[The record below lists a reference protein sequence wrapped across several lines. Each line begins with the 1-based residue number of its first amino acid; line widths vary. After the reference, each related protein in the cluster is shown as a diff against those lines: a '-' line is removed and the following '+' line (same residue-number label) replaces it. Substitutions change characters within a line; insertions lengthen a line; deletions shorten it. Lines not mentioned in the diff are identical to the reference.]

1 MLGKVIY
8 LISQSTS
15 TVMASIRF
23 KTYGKG
29 KQNASVFV
37 RLSNGR
43 ECNIELKSGIIIP
56 NSDFLSDGKT
66 RRVALFKN
74 QPEIQSKLNKLESKI
89 SHEMTLTSQ
98 YTKDWLQSIIDEFNG
113 KQKVESIPTLVELID
128 KYCIHIT
135 NSVNVTRQS
144 STSTTYQIAKM
155 RLLNFQKFTGVE
167 YRINDVGIQFKND
180 FISWARN
187 VEKYK
192 PSTFLKSLN
201 QIKTVCRY
209 AERLKLPV
217 DRSILTDT
225 DSTQARKTSQREKP
239 IFLSPDEIDKL
250 MRFDGTS
257 YLTNTR
263 DWFVISCWTGC
274 RVSDLMSLSMDNI
287 HRTISGDKAIRY
299 TQKKTGTTVNAPIHP
314 HVEAILKRNSGFPHA
329 ISDQRFNG
337 YLKELCKL
345 VGINEAIEGAKMDS
359 KSKRKESGTF
369 AKYELITAHTG
380 RRSFASNHY
389 GKFPIEMLMLVTGH
403 KSIAQF
409 LEYVG
414 ENPDEHVSTLN
425 QYYRETA
432 SAINLNISNN
442 G

>member
-1 MLGKVIY
+1 MLY
-8 LISQSTS
+8 LCSQSTS
-15 TVMASIRF
+15 TVMASIKFR
-23 KTYGKG
+23 TYGKN
-29 KQNASVFV
+29 KKNAHVLIRF
-37 RLSNGR
+37 SNGR
-43 ECNIELKSGIIIP
+43 ECNIEIKSGIIIP
-56 NSDFLSDGKT
+56 NSDWLANGKT
-66 RRVALFKN
+66 RKLDAFTDKLN
-74 QPEIQSKLNKLESKI
+74 IQSKLDDLESRV
-89 SHEMTLTSQ
+89 SESLTKTKE
-98 YTKDWLQSIIDEFNG
+98 YTKEWLQSIIDECNG
-113 KQKVESIPTLVELID
+113 KPKIESIPTLIELID
-128 KYCIHIT
+128 KYCEHIA
-135 NSVNVTRQS
+135 NSVNVTRQN
-144 STSTTYQIAKM
+144 STSRTYQISKM
-155 RLLNFQKFTGVE
+155 RLLNFQKYTGVE
-167 YRINDVGIQFKND
+167 YRINEIGIQFKND
-180 FISWARN
+180 FIAWARN
-187 VEKYK
+187 IEKYK
-192 PSTFLKSLN
+192 ASTFLKSVK

-209 AERLKLPV
+209 AERLKLPI

-225 DSTQARKTSQREKP
+225 DSTQAKKPSQREKP
-239 IFLSPDEIDKL
+239 IFLSPDEIEKL
-250 MRFDGTS
+250 MKFEGANF
-257 YLTNTR
+257 LTNTR

-274 RVSDLMSLSMDNI
+274 RVSDLMSLSMNNI
-287 HRTISGDKAIRY
+287 HHTINGEKAIRY
-299 TQKKTGTTVNAPIHP
+299 TQKKTGTTVNAPFHP
-314 HVEAILKRNSGFPHA
+314 HVEEILKRNSGFPHA

-432 SAINLNISNN
+432 SANNLNISNN

>member
-1 MLGKVIY
+1 
-8 LISQSTS
+8 
-15 TVMASIRF
+15 MASFRF
-23 KTYGKG
+23 RTSGKG
-29 KQNASVFV
+29 KKNASIYIRF
-37 RLSNGR
+37 SNGKD
-43 ECNIELKSGIIIP
+43 CNIELKSGIIIP
-56 NSDFLSDGKT
+56 NSDLYVNGILEKKSKAFPENIRNKIKQRLDG
-66 RRVALFKN
+66 
-74 QPEIQSKLNKLESKI
+74 LEKKI
-89 SHEMTLTSQ
+89 NDEMTLTSQ
-98 YTKDWLQSIIDEFNG
+98 YTKDWLQSLIDEFNG
-113 KQKVESIPTLVELID
+113 KQKVESIPTLIELID
-128 KYCIHIT
+128 QYCIHIA

-144 STSTTYQIAKM
+144 STSKTYQVAKM

-167 YRINDVGIQFKND
+167 YRINDIGIQFKND
-180 FISWARN
+180 FIAWARN

-192 PSTFLKSLN
+192 PSTFLKSVN

-239 IFLSPDEIDKL
+239 IFLSPDEIEKL

-345 VGINEAIEGAKMDS
+345 VGIDEAIEGSKMDS
-359 KSKRKESGTF
+359 KSKRKEFGTF

-414 ENPDEHVSTLN
+414 ENPDEHVTTLN
-425 QYYRETA
+425 QYYREPA
-432 SAINLNISNN
+432 SSNLNISNN